1 MDQKEK
7 LNSSI
12 RTTVAEFKNIVLSE
26 IVNKLGAIGEM
37 LDDSEMKGDRLYTVS
52 ESISTMTVSIEKIN
66 SKIETDLRYINKIF
80 KEGELVREAT
90 VAFFATVQI
99 EGGRKVER
107 DIEYFNLDVIISV
120 GYRVKSKRGTQ
131 FRIWANS
138 VLKEYIIKGFAI
150 FYEGTWERK
159 YLAVQCK

>member
-1 MDQKEK
+1 MFLSPKTFMDQKEK

-107 DIEYFNLDVIISV
+107 DIEYFNLD
-120 GYRVKSKRGTQ
+120 
-131 FRIWANS
+131 
-138 VLKEYIIKGFAI
+138 YI
-150 FYEGTWERK
+150 TH
-159 YLAVQCK
+159 

>member
-107 DIEYFNLDVIISV
+107 DIEYFNLD
-120 GYRVKSKRGTQ
+120 
-131 FRIWANS
+131 
-138 VLKEYIIKGFAI
+138 YI
-150 FYEGTWERK
+150 TH
-159 YLAVQCK
+159 